1 VRIEVADSF
10 SIWRFVYMKLNGAT
24 NWETGIPAVTRT
36 QGRLKP
42 RNLLVTGLSPC
53 WVNFSV
59 HVFRTQLPSPV
70 VGVKEGYNPFV
81 LALVMDTCLVDNQGN
96 FVINWQMWWLDLFT
110 WLSLIGIFALLV
122 AGTYL
127 LISDLAHEE
136 RQDTLNFIRL
146 SPSHQQAFWSANYWE
161 FPFCSISW
169 QAWLPLHCGLGW
181 LPIPL
186 SLILSF
192 YGVLIASCLFFQ
204 CRTAVWL
211 SCLGWAGSSLVGQW
225 HSFNSSGSLLS
236 NR

>member
-1 VRIEVADSF
+1 
-10 SIWRFVYMKLNGAT
+10 
-24 NWETGIPAVTRT
+24 
-36 QGRLKP
+36 
-42 RNLLVTGLSPC
+42 
-53 WVNFSV
+53 
-59 HVFRTQLPSPV
+59 
-70 VGVKEGYNPFV
+70 
-81 LALVMDTCLVDNQGN
+81 VDNQGN

-161 FPFCSISW
+161 FPFCYLV
-169 QAWLPLHCGLGW
+169 AGLAAPLHLWSGLAAE
-181 LPIPL
+181 IPL

-192 YGVLIASCLFFQ
+192 YGVLIASCLFFYS
-204 CRTAVWL
+204 AAL
-211 SCLGWAGSSLVGQW
+211 LFGLVGSWLGGFKLIWAVAQ
-225 HSFNSSGSLLS
+225 FNFPLARCS